1 MLIDPPLVE
10 GRLLRRY
17 KRFFADVEMADGSVE
32 VTHCPN
38 PGSMLGLATPGARC
52 FVSRSDNPKRKLA
65 LTLELVEARESL
77 VCVNTHRANALAAEA
92 LHARKAPGLEA
103 YDRVRPEA
111 PYGQNSRVDFLLE
124 GDGLPNAFVEVK
136 SVTLSREPG
145 LAEFPDSKSERAV
158 KHLRELGAVVNSG
171 HRAMVLFLVQRDD
184 CARFSPAADIDPAF
198 ARALDEAKE
207 GGVELGFYACP
218 WTPGGASFNPRP
230 LEFVA

>member
-1 MLIDPPLVE
+1 M
-10 GRLLRRY
+10 
-17 KRFFADVEMADGSVE
+17 
-32 VTHCPN
+32 
-38 PGSMLGLATPGARC
+38 
-52 FVSRSDNPKRKLA
+52 
-65 LTLELVEARESL
+65 
-77 VCVNTHRANALAAEA
+77 
-92 LHARKAPGLEA
+92 
-103 YDRVRPEA
+103 RPEA